1 MQLAVC
7 GCVVVSARE
16 TVGRVGDRKLC
27 STHVGGCVGAVL
39 GVSVSVAEWWLTGHR
54 YVLQKGVQWSIILQN
69 VWESQGDQSR
79 PTSYNLPGEAG
90 SELGGPLDGALEGP
104 GDCGQAGKL
113 PLRAQSQQ
121 EPIGRY

>member
-16 TVGRVGDRKLC
+16 TVGRGGGGRLC
-27 STHVGGCVGAVL
+27 STHVGGGVGAML
-39 GVSVSVAEWWLTGHR
+39 GVSVRVAEWWLTGHR

-79 PTSYNLPGEAG
+79 PTSHNLPGEAG
-90 SELGGPLDGALEGP
+90 SELGGPLDAALEGP
-104 GDCGQAGKL
+104 SDCGQEGKS

-121 EPIGRY
+121 ESIGRC